1 MERSGTY
8 YWEIK
13 IYKGNYF
20 KIGIIKQSEISNV
33 KKAFSDLKDG
43 YAYYSAGKLRNGSNK
58 DGADFK
64 KGYGPG
70 DTVKVKFEPKEGKL
84 WFGLNDLPLEVAFT
98 SAELKKGGYVAA
110 VGALIEG
117 SRYSFTLPDLED

>member
-1 MERSGTY
+1 MEKHGTY

-20 KIGIIKQSEISNV
+20 KIGIIKHLEIPNV
-33 KKAFSDLKDG
+33 KRAFSDIKDG
-43 YAYYSAGKLRNGSNK
+43 YAYYSTGKLRNGSNK

-70 DTVKVKFEPKEGKL
+70 DIVKVKF
-84 WFGLNDLPLEVAFT
+84 
-98 SAELKKGGYVAA
+98 
-110 VGALIEG
+110 
-117 SRYSFTLPDLED
+117 